1 MPREDLMFRLGHVD
15 RLSALDASFL
25 RVETATAH
33 MHVGWLSTVDLPR
46 GAERLDTGELI
57 RRIEGRLHH
66 VPRFRQVIR
75 QPPGG
80 LAPPYWADAPDF
92 RIEDHVT
99 VDEAPRAGLT
109 SVLEMAEDFFSEQLP
124 RDRPLWSLLVVPR
137 LRGGRAA
144 VLGKV
149 HHAMVDG
156 IAAVQLG
163 ILLFDGAPE
172 AEAALPVPWQ
182 PRRDNPLR
190 SALDGARD
198 TALEQ
203 FRAAG
208 RMAELGL
215 SPGRG
220 LRMADT
226 ARRAAFGLAGDVRR
240 PAPASY
246 LNGTIGPRR
255 RLVGT
260 TLPLSRV
267 LAIKERTGTK
277 LNDVVLAT
285 VSGALA
291 RLAPAHG
298 EDPIDLRAMVPASV
312 RSGEGADGN
321 AISFL
326 FVDLPVQSRP
336 AERLALVSA
345 RMRALKDDGRIAG
358 SDQVMKM
365 LGFLPGPLQGQAA
378 RFAASPRLYNV
389 TVSNVPGPRVPL
401 YCAGARVR
409 SILPVIPIPDRH
421 ALAIGALTYENRLH
435 LSAYLDPEALP
446 KGGSLPVMLAD
457 AFHELE
463 LATVSNAAA

>member
-1 MPREDLMFRLGHVD
+1 MD

-25 RVETATAH
+25 RVETSTAH
-33 MHVGWLSTVDLPR
+33 MHVGWMATIDLPA
-46 GAERLDTGELI
+46 GAERLDAEDLAA
-57 RRIEGRLHH
+57 RIAGRLHH

-75 QPPGG
+75 EPPGG
-80 LAPPYWADAPDF
+80 LVAPYWADAEHF
-92 RIEDHVT
+92 AIADHIT
-99 VDEAPRAGLT
+99 VDDEPRPSLASL
-109 SVLEMAEDFFSEQLP
+109 LALAEEFFSAQLP
-124 RDRPLWSLLVVPR
+124 RERPLWQLHVVPR
-137 LRGGRAA
+137 LGGRRAA
-144 VLGKV
+144 ILGKV

-163 ILLFDGAPE
+163 MLLFDGAPE
-172 AEAALPVPWQ
+172 APAALPVPWE
-182 PRRDNPLR
+182 PRHDNPLR
-190 SALDGARD
+190 SALGGARD

-203 FRAAG
+203 FRAARRIG
-208 RMAELGL
+208 ELGL

-226 ARRAAFGLAGDVRR
+226 ARRAAFGLVDDVRR

-246 LNGTIGPRR
+246 LNQPIGPRR
-255 RLVGT
+255 RLVGA
-260 TLPLSRV
+260 TLPLSRA
-267 LAIKERTGTK
+267 LAIKDRTDTK

-285 VSGALA
+285 VAGALA

-298 EDPIDLRAMVPASV
+298 EDPIDLRAMVPANV
-312 RSGEGADGN
+312 RASGPEGSQAGN

-326 FVDLPVQSRP
+326 FVDLPLQARP

-345 RMRALKDDGRIAG
+345 RMRSLKDDGRIAG
-358 SDQVMKM
+358 SEQMLKM
-365 LGFLPGPLQGQAA
+365 LGMLPGPLQGQAA

-401 YCAGARVR
+401 YLAGGKVR
-409 SILPVIPIPDRH
+409 SILPVIPITDRH

-435 LSAYLDPEALP
+435 LSTYLDPDALP
-446 KGGSLPVMLAD
+446 NAGGLPIMLAD

-463 LATVSNAAA
+463 VATAA

>member
-1 MPREDLMFRLGHVD
+1 MRVD

-25 RVETATAH
+25 RVETQTAH
-33 MHVGWLSTVDLPR
+33 MHVGWLSTLELPA
-46 GAERLDTGELI
+46 GAERLDADELI

-66 VPRFRQVIR
+66 VPRFRRVIR
-75 QPPGG
+75 EPPGG
-80 LAPPYWADAPDF
+80 LAPPYWADAEDF
-92 RIEDHVT
+92 SITDHVT
-99 VDEAPRAGLT
+99 VEDQPHPAAA
-109 SVLEMAEDFFSEQLP
+109 SVLERAEDFFSEQLP
-124 RDRPLWSLLVVPR
+124 RDRPLWRLHVVPR

-172 AEAALPVPWQ
+172 APADLPVPWRPQ
-182 PRRDNPLR
+182 PDHPLR
-190 SALDGARD
+190 SAISGARD

-208 RMAELGL
+208 RLAELGL

-220 LRMADT
+220 LRLADT
-226 ARRAAFGLAGDVRR
+226 ARRAAFGLAGDVRH

-246 LNGTIGPRR
+246 LNGPIGPRR

-260 TLPLSRV
+260 TLPLSRA
-267 LAIKERTGTK
+267 LAIKERTNCK

-285 VSGALA
+285 VAGALA
-291 RLAPAHG
+291 RLATAHG
-298 EDPIDLRAMVPASV
+298 HDPADLRAMVPANV
-312 RSGEGADGN
+312 RAGNGAGGAEGN

-326 FVDLPVQSRP
+326 FVDLPVRSR
-336 AERLALVSA
+336 ATERLALVNA
-345 RMRALKDDGRIAG
+345 RMRALKDDGRVAG
-358 SDQVMKM
+358 SDHVLKL
-365 LGFLPGPLQGQAA
+365 LGLLPGPLQGQAA
-378 RFAASPRLYNV
+378 RLAASPRLYNV

-421 ALAIGALTYENRLH
+421 ALAVGALTYENRLH

-446 KGGSLPVMLAD
+446 KGGGLPVMLAD

-463 LATVSNAAA
+463 LATLSNTPA

>member
-1 MPREDLMFRLGHVD
+1 MD

-25 RVETATAH
+25 RVETPTAH
-33 MHVGWLSTVDLPR
+33 MHVGWLATVDLPDGMQR
-46 GAERLDTGELI
+46 LGAEDLMA
-57 RRIEGRLHH
+57 RIAGRLHH

-75 QPPGG
+75 EPPGG
-80 LAPPYWADAPDF
+80 LVPPYWADAEDF
-92 RIEDHVT
+92 AIERHVT
-99 VDEAPRAGLT
+99 VDDMPRPSLGSLLAL
-109 SVLEMAEDFFSEQLP
+109 AEDFFSEQLP
-124 RDRPLWSLLVVPR
+124 RDRPLWQLHVVPR
-137 LRGGRAA
+137 LGGRRAA
-144 VLGKV
+144 ILGKV

-156 IAAVQLG
+156 VAAVQLG
-163 ILLFDGAPE
+163 LLLFDGDPE
-172 AEAALPVPWQ
+172 APAALPVPWR
-182 PRRDNPLR
+182 PAHDNPVR

-203 FRAAG
+203 FRAARRIG
-208 RMAELGL
+208 ELGL

-226 ARRAAFGLAGDVRR
+226 ARRAAFGLVDDVRR
-240 PAPASY
+240 PAPESY
-246 LNGTIGPRR
+246 LNVPIGPRR
-255 RLVGT
+255 RLMGA
-260 TLPLSRV
+260 TLPLSRA
-267 LAIKERTGTK
+267 LAIKDRTNTK

-285 VSGALA
+285 VAGALA

-298 EDPIDLRAMVPASV
+298 EEPIDLRAMVPANV
-312 RSGEGADGN
+312 RTATSEAQGN

-345 RMRALKDDGRIAG
+345 RMRALKDDGRVAG
-358 SDQVMKM
+358 SEQVMKL

-378 RFAASPRLYNV
+378 RLAASPRLYNV
-389 TVSNVPGPRVPL
+389 TVSNVPGPRLPL
-401 YCAGARVR
+401 YLAGGRVR

-435 LSAYLDPEALP
+435 LSAYLDPE
-446 KGGSLPVMLAD
+446 SLPRAGGLPIMLAD

-463 LATVSNAAA
+463 LATAA